1 MAEYIPLFDDGDE
14 ITRTASAAITGGQAL
29 VVSGDDTVA
38 PSSAASAAFLGIAAF
53 DAASGADV
61 TVHIGKVHLLT
72 STGAI
77 NAGDPVTCAA
87 AGAIAAFSGTTYST
101 IIGKALKAA
110 AANQVVVRLF

>member
-14 ITRTASAAITGGQAL
+14 ITRTTSGVVTAGQAL
-29 VVSGDDTVA
+29 IVSGDDTVA
-38 PSSAASAAFLGIAAF
+38 ASTAASAAFLGIAAF

-61 TVHIGKVHLLT
+61 TVHLGKIHELA

-77 NAGDPVTCAA
+77 AAGDPVTTAT
-87 AGAIAAFSGTTYST
+87 AGTVAAFSGTTYST

-110 AANQVVVRLF
+110 AANKVVVRLF